1 MFYGWLIIRVREEDT
16 YYGDNNNIII
26 IIIII
31 IFEIIFKFFSKGK
44 KIKNYCDPIKNNFIL
59 TLLSIIFQPNFLIK

>member
-31 IFEIIFKFFSKGK
+31 IFKIIFKFFSKGEK
-44 KIKNYCDPIKNNFIL
+44 FKNHFNPIKNVVV
-59 TLLSIIFQPNFLIK
+59 TQFLHTHYQ